1 MFTWSLLRR
10 RKGRSCDVSS
20 LYVTS
25 FDART
30 ARETDFI
37 WNVKVSSGKLND
49 MSSNQTL
56 NEIIVTLV
64 RSKKLLRFVYFI
76 SEENL
81 IKYNI

>member
-1 MFTWSLLRR
+1 MFTWLRR
-10 RKGRSCDVSS
+10 RKGRRCDVSS

-25 FDART
+25 IDART
-30 ARETDFI
+30 ARETDSI